1 MPVDSRPTDLW
12 QTSAHTRLYG
22 GRLLNMYPSRLIWAC
37 YTERCL
43 KNRLCGR
50 KVYTPPWIFNGKRRM
65 MAHFKEK
72 EPCIT
77 VTFELFC
84 NFLLDFFLNR
94 CKKSQN
100 CPNLYF
106 FLLKFDLSFLNTKSK
121 LEKNSMLRGKATLL
135 LWNEP

>member
-1 MPVDSRPTDLW
+1 MPVDSRHTDLW

-43 KNRLCGR
+43 KSRLCGR

-84 NFLLDFFLNR
+84 NILLDFFWIDV
-94 CKKSQN
+94 KSRKIAQI
-100 CPNLYF
+100 YI
-106 FLLKFDLSFLNTKSK
+106 FLLKFDVSFLNTKSK
-121 LEKNSMLRGKATLL
+121 LEKNSMLRGKATLP